1 MPQTIRL
8 IPLLLLTLLLSACSF
23 LPQADPLNEGQT
35 AAQLHLQPEPDSDAE
50 QPLIAAWIPYFSV
63 EALLAQEDEQTCVES
78 VRNYLVRLKDFGINA
93 VFVHICA
100 FGESCCPS
108 AYYPPMPGVHGHDG
122 MQIFSEICSET
133 GIAIHAWMNPLRL
146 QTADYM
152 DAQTGDAL
160 LCAWY
165 RDSAMRAQRLS
176 QWEKR
181 FYLNPAAE
189 STAEFLSGFLTELI
203 TRYHPAGI
211 HVDDY
216 FYPTTEPAFDA
227 EVFAASGADDLAA
240 WRTGNITLLMQRLY
254 QAVKAADP
262 DTVFSVS
269 PQGNLQYNAENLY
282 ADVSGWCKSGDCCDL
297 IIPQLYFGY
306 RHESCPFPK
315 LLREWVSLPRAS
327 SVRMAAGLG
336 IYKYGEEDA
345 RAGSGKDE
353 WCTTDGLPAA
363 QAADALSEP
372 ALRGAVFY
380 HADALLEL
388 PQTEAEAL
396 KEAIHAIFPA
406 E

>member
-1 MPQTIRL
+1 
-8 IPLLLLTLLLSACSF
+8 
-23 LPQADPLNEGQT
+23 
-35 AAQLHLQPEPDSDAE
+35 
-50 QPLIAAWIPYFSV
+50 
-63 EALLAQEDEQTCVES
+63 
-78 VRNYLVRLKDFGINA
+78 
-93 VFVHICA
+93 
-100 FGESCCPS
+100 
-108 AYYPPMPGVHGHDG
+108 

-133 GIAIHAWMNPLRL
+133 GIAMHAWMNPLRL

-165 RDSAMRAQRLS
+165 RDSAMKAQRLS

-240 WRTGNITLLMQRLY
+240 WRTGNITMLMQRLY
-254 QAVKAADP
+254 QVVKAADP
-262 DTVFSVS
+262 NAVFSVS

-282 ADVSGWCKSGDCCDL
+282 ADVSGWCKSGDSCDL

-345 RAGSGKDE
+345 HAGSGKDE